1 VGIFSKLFG
10 SSGGGSSEER
20 FVKKQVTRLL
30 NKYGQKELREDA
42 MHALYQ
48 RGTPEANGGLLQRF
62 TINHPES
69 IVDEKDKNKI
79 IDLLDALGA
88 EKSTG
93 PLEEYLANPKQ
104 SEVSMALI
112 AYERLQGVDKT
123 IDQVMALLEE
133 ADPDDPWSNDRK
145 MQLISH
151 LNNYKETEKIKETIT
166 LLIKFLEDIDDDV
179 IFRSVELLE
188 DLGDTETIRQPM
200 VDLILKEEASARI
213 RSRVLEIA
221 RDRKWYLGDIR
232 KELEP
237 VLPEG
242 FFFDRRDNLKKREN
256 KY

>member
-1 VGIFSKLFG
+1 
-10 SSGGGSSEER
+10 
-20 FVKKQVTRLL
+20 
-30 NKYGQKELREDA
+30 
-42 MHALYQ
+42 
-48 RGTPEANGGLLQRF
+48 
-62 TINHPES
+62 
-69 IVDEKDKNKI
+69 
-79 IDLLDALGA
+79 
-88 EKSTG
+88 
-93 PLEEYLANPKQ
+93 
-104 SEVSMALI
+104 MALI